1 VHLSTGRVIRAWCAR
16 SMLLLGM
23 LALPACG
30 GEHSP
35 ASPPLPPEA
44 QAPLRGLLPDGDSP
58 WPFAFQ
64 WDGTAA
70 DQRVRVVVADTNQNA
85 LHEFEAR
92 GLQAQAPAS
101 LRDRLSPG
109 DDYLWRVAALD
120 DNDAE
125 TRTSTWVRF
134 SIDP

>member
-1 VHLSTGRVIRAWCAR
+1 VHLSIGRIMRTWCAR
-16 SMLLLGM
+16 SLLVFVV
-23 LALPACG
+23 LALSAC

-44 QAPLRGLLPDGDSP
+44 QAPLRGLLPDGDTP

-64 WDGTAA
+64 WDGTAP
-70 DQRVRVVVADTNQNA
+70 DQRVRIVVADTNQNA
-85 LHEFEAR
+85 LQEFEAH
-92 GLQAQAPAS
+92 GVQAQAPR
-101 LRDRLSPG
+101 LLLDRLSPE

-120 DNDAE
+120 EHDRE